1 MLPHNIQLYVHFS
14 GDDGMRCRRRLHKR
28 KIIILALFSV
38 LLYFLVGYD
47 DFRMNVNMNVKGNL
61 KDKSRTIKDVFS
73 TATKIFVLTFKEKI

>member
-14 GDDGMRCRRRLHKR
+14 GDDGMRCRRRLHRR

-47 DFRMNVNMNVKGNL
+47 AFSTNVNMTVNGNL

-73 TATKIFVLTFKEKI
+73 IATKIFVSTFKEKI